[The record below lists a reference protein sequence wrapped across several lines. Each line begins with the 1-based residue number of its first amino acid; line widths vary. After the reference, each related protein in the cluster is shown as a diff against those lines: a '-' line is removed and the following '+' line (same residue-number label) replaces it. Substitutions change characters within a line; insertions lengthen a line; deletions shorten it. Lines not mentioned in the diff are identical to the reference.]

1 MKIRAIPFGY
11 KYDVG
16 QIVVDET
23 AACVVKEI
31 FKQYINGNSLLNISS
46 LLNNMNIEYR
56 PGVVGWNKARIKRII
71 EDKRYL
77 GNQDYPTIISEDLSE
92 KANTLKSGKNTQS
105 NIDKDNMIYSLEATV
120 CCPCCGN
127 IMKRI
132 FEPRNKIPERWRCER
147 AGCHRIIP
155 ISDVDLLSEIQA
167 LFNSIISNPE
177 LITPSDS
184 ENQISIKTQR
194 AENEINRLFD
204 SRNPNKDQ
212 IRGKLI
218 EAVSLQYGDIDTAK
232 YESQWL
238 RDLFLSQAPFKKFPL
253 ELFNQTVNTI
263 SFDGDESVT
272 VTLINGQTVGKGP
285 SASAKMSRTNTG
297 KSVLRRIAGYPP
309 SRKNKSTVMRFRRD
323 TTQKKSMPNRNG
335 SSSKSLLT
343 KAFPVQAP
351 STVTN
356 SIK

>member
-155 ISDVDLLSEIQA
+155 ISDVDLLSEIQD

-204 SRNPNKDQ
+204 SRNPNKDE

-218 EAVSLQYGDIDTAK
+218 EAVSLKYGDIDTAK

-272 VTLINGQTVGKGP
+272 VTLINGQTVGKERSYGTTEKD
-285 SASAKMSRTNTG
+285 SCHFSDRQRQRRCQEQIQAKACCGVLPGIHPAGRTNQQ
-297 KSVLRRIAGYPP
+297 L
-309 SRKNKSTVMRFRRD
+309 
-323 TTQKKSMPNRNG
+323 
-335 SSSKSLLT
+335 
-343 KAFPVQAP
+343 
-351 STVTN
+351 
-356 SIK
+356 